1 MRLYGHWVYGFRV
14 VGLWGYTVGGMVLGL
29 LGYGLIRLG
38 GMVLGLLGY
47 GVIRLEGTV
56 LRLGDYVVVRFWS
69 QVMGRGY
76 AVAMLNKY
84 QQRGLQP
91 LSNHKQTKH
100 LSLTP

>member
-14 VGLWGYTVGGMVLGL
+14 VGVWGYTVGGMVLGL
-29 LGYGLIRLG
+29 LGYGVVRLG
-38 GMVLGLLGY
+38 YGFEVVGLWGYTVEGMVLRLLGY
-47 GVIRLEGTV
+47 G
-56 LRLGDYVVVRFWS
+56 VVRFWS

>member
-1 MRLYGHWVYGFRV
+1 MGLYGWGYGFGV

-29 LGYGLIRLG
+29 LGYGVIRLG
-38 GMVLGLLGY
+38 GMVLRLLG
-47 GVIRLEGTV
+47 
-56 LRLGDYVVVRFWS
+56 YVVVRFWS

>member
-1 MRLYGHWVYGFRV
+1 MGLYGWGYGFGV
-14 VGLWGYTVGGMVLGL
+14 VGLWGYTVGGM
-29 LGYGLIRLG
+29 
-38 GMVLGLLGY
+38 
-47 GVIRLEGTV
+47 V

>member
-1 MRLYGHWVYGFRV
+1 MGLLGYGVVRLGYGFEV
-14 VGLWGYTVGGMVLGL
+14 VGLWGYTVEGMVLRL
-29 LGYGLIRLG
+29 LGYG
-38 GMVLGLLGY
+38 
-47 GVIRLEGTV
+47 
-56 LRLGDYVVVRFWS
+56 VVRFWS